1 MHKNNFCSNPI
12 KSLKYVETITMS
24 QSTLYQK
31 NDKNKN
37 IRKLKETFYNNDF
50 KPQNNSNLSKDNNES
65 QIMNYYI
72 ISQKLLFK
80 YNSNK
85 MINIGLININ
95 NVIYNNKCHYTAI
108 YNEIVIY
115 NNTIDYIK
123 KYYKYNESIK
133 IIPKRE
139 QYFKHLM
146 QFLERPVFR
155 NFINNKIIKQISLD
169 KLSIYRRTNY
179 PKKYNK
185 NIDLNS
191 KIYNNNIIFNSNVI
205 ETIENCSTS
214 ITQCSNRNNNNIT
227 RINKINNQCEIKV
240 NNNENEASIIS
251 EIKINNCQNK
261 KNDNNNFFIDNSLLM
276 LMKDLSISQNKI
288 NAYLCKHNLNYKNLY
303 NKIKNKS
310 KKYTITNKIELD
322 KKYKIENKESNKQI
336 KDNEYNSLQKKMTHT
351 KKLNNINF
359 YKKLANTQSNNNTHK
374 DKIDN
379 NEICHNSISSH
390 KKINNIKIIPFN
402 SNNLNS
408 QLNNKNSCCNTN
420 KCCLSSIVKNKPLII
435 QNLKKKF
442 DNNSKIYNKDNH
454 DLHRFFNSNLSKDKN
469 NDLNLVNFLNNN
481 KIIYNL
487 NNKEILNKINK
498 IVRIKEP
505 KNKSMKKNIKTK
517 KLLTES
523 SICLLDLNSLNE
535 NGAKKKY
542 QTINAVKSI
551 SISNNQFFNQK
562 SEFKKNDYK

>member
-1 MHKNNFCSNPI
+1 MYKNNFCSIPI
-12 KSLKYVETITMS
+12 KSLKYDKTITMS
-24 QSTLYQK
+24 QSTLYQNIAKENNK
-31 NDKNKN
+31 NNN
-37 IRKLKETFYNNDF
+37 IRKLKESFYNKDF
-50 KPQNNSNLSKDNNES
+50 KPQNVSKENNES
-65 QIMNYYI
+65 NFMKYYI
-72 ISQKLLFK
+72 ISKTILKK
-80 YNSNK
+80 YTSYK
-85 MINIGLININ
+85 MVNIGLININ
-95 NVIYNNKCHYTAI
+95 NVIFNSKCHYTAI
-108 YNEIVIY
+108 YNEIVID

-123 KYYKYNESIK
+123 KFYKYNESIK

-139 QYFKHLM
+139 VYFKHLM

-155 NFINNKIIKQISLD
+155 NFINNKIIKQIGLD
-169 KLSIYRRTNY
+169 KLSIYRRINY
-179 PKKYNK
+179 PQKFSK

-191 KIYNNNIIFNSNVI
+191 NICNNNVIFNSNVI

-214 ITQCSNRNNNNIT
+214 ITQCSNRNNNNLT
-227 RINKINNQCEIKV
+227 KNNKLNNQFDIKA

-261 KNDNNNFFIDNSLLM
+261 RNDNNNFCIDNSLLM

-288 NAYLCKHNLNYKNLY
+288 NAYLCQNNLNYKNLY

-310 KKYTITNKIELD
+310 KKYTITNKNDLD
-322 KKYKIENKESNKQI
+322 KNYKIENKESQHI
-336 KDNEYNSLQKKMTHT
+336 KYNEYNSLKKKMTQT

-359 YKKLANTQSNNNTHK
+359 YKKLTNNNVAKYKAHN
-374 DKIDN
+374 DIID

-402 SNNLNS
+402 CNNLNS
-408 QLNNKNSCCNTN
+408 QINNKNSCCNTN
-420 KCCLSSIVKNKPLII
+420 KCCLSSVVKNKPLII
-435 QNLKKKF
+435 QNLKKKL
-442 DNNSKIYNKDNH
+442 DTNSKIYNKDNH
-454 DLHRFFNSNLSKDKN
+454 DLHRFFNLNLSKDKN
-469 NDLNLVNFLNNN
+469 NDLNLLNFFNNN

-487 NNKEILNKINK
+487 NNKEILKKINT

-505 KNKSMKKNIKTK
+505 KNKSMKKYTKTQ

-523 SICLLDLNSLNE
+523 SICMLDLNSLNE

-551 SISNNQFFNQK
+551 SISNNQFFNKK

>member
-1 MHKNNFCSNPI
+1 MNKNNFCSIP
-12 KSLKYVETITMS
+12 MS

-31 NDKNKN
+31 NGDENNKNKN
-37 IRKLKETFYNNDF
+37 IRKLKESFYNKDF
-50 KPQNNSNLSKDNNES
+50 KPQNISNLSKENNEP
-65 QIMNYYI
+65 QYMKYYI
-72 ISQKLLFK
+72 ISQQILKK
-80 YNSNK
+80 YTSYK
-85 MINIGLININ
+85 MFNIGMININ
-95 NVIYNNKCHYTAI
+95 NVIFNNKCHYTAI
-108 YNEIVIY
+108 YNEIVFS

-123 KYYKYNESIK
+123 KFYKYNESIK

-139 QYFKHLM
+139 VYFKHLM
-146 QFLERPVFR
+146 QFLERPVFS
-155 NFINNKIIKQISLD
+155 NFINNNIIKQIGLD

-179 PKKYNK
+179 PKKFNK

-191 KIYNNNIIFNSNVI
+191 NICNNNIIFNSNVI

-214 ITQCSNRNNNNIT
+214 ITQSSNRNNNNLT
-227 RINKINNQCEIKV
+227 KKNKINNQFEIKE

-251 EIKINNCQNK
+251 EIKINNCQNI

-288 NAYLCKHNLNYKNLY
+288 NSYLCQHNLNYKNLY

-310 KKYTITNKIELD
+310 KKYTITNKNDLD
-322 KKYKIENKESNKQI
+322 KKYKIKIDNKESKQK
-336 KDNEYNSLQKKMTHT
+336 KDNEYNSLQKKMTQT

-359 YKKLANTQSNNNTHK
+359 YKKLTNTQSNNNVAKYKTHN
-374 DKIDN
+374 DIID

-408 QLNNKNSCCNTN
+408 QINTKNSCCNTN
-420 KCCLSSIVKNKPLII
+420 KYCLSSVAKNKPLII
-435 QNLKKKF
+435 QNLKKKI
-442 DNNSKIYNKDNH
+442 DINSKIYNKDNH

-469 NDLNLVNFLNNN
+469 NDLNLINFLNNN

-487 NNKEILNKINK
+487 NNKEILKKINK

-505 KNKSMKKNIKTK
+505 KNKSMKKYTKTQ

-523 SICLLDLNSLNE
+523 SICMLDLNSLNE

-562 SEFKKNDYK
+562 SEYKKNDYK